1 MMVPWSHQLLSSAK
15 RSFHGSRYRALGCW
29 GKNVSHLSSRR
40 SVSTHTGPLRQI
52 NPVASKRPAEELGA
66 GPRAMYCK
74 HWGPP
79 DKRARIAVRQLAGSH
94 HCGVRLRRWGGLHL
108 ISVGSDSDPSHWDT
122 DCSSLMLSVSP
133 HHPSKFVMSKLKVGA
148 IVIAKSISSS
158 HEYDVT
164 YRCSCFM
171 GKNILSVQLW
181 DDKGKSRINSS
192 LFSFFFPVRY
202 LHKTLVIS
210 VKTILELEGIINIGL
225 SIFDQ
230 RILLTFVLCLS
241 YIYNSRLKRTNVF
254 SSVSHTQNVQKVK
267 TVIQLILLFKKQS
280 LKCVGHNNENTKRPL
295 SITRTF
301 LGTFLRTSPAF
312 QQQEPSFSGP
322 WFVVPIPE
330 TA

>member
-15 RSFHGSRYRALGCW
+15 RSFHGPRYRALGCW

-52 NPVASKRPAEELGA
+52 NSVASKRPAEELGA

-94 HCGVRLRRWGGLHL
+94 HCGVRLGRWGGLHL

-133 HHPSKFVMSKLKVGA
+133 HHPSKFVMSKLKVGV

-181 DDKGKSRINSS
+181 DDKGKSRMNSS
-192 LFSFFFPVRY
+192 LFSFFFQWD
-202 LHKTLVIS
+202 
-210 VKTILELEGIINIGL
+210 
-225 SIFDQ
+225 IF
-230 RILLTFVLCLS
+230 IKL
-241 YIYNSRLKRTNVF
+241 
-254 SSVSHTQNVQKVK
+254 
-267 TVIQLILLFKKQS
+267 
-280 LKCVGHNNENTKRPL
+280 
-295 SITRTF
+295 
-301 LGTFLRTSPAF
+301 
-312 QQQEPSFSGP
+312 
-322 WFVVPIPE
+322 
-330 TA
+330 